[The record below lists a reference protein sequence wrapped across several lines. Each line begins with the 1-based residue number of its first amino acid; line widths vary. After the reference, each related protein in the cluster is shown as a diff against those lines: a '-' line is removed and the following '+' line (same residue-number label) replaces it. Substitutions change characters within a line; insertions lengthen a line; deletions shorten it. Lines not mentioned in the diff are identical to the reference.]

1 VHTRL
6 AAPGPGFLPEKDT
19 AIAFTRPRHWLRW
32 LIGAVAAAAVLA
44 AAGPFVY
51 IHFLNSAPTALSLSP
66 DNSASSSPSAGAATA
81 PQASGP
87 VAGTWTAGS
96 GSVVGYRVNEVLLGQ
111 NATAVGRTTSV
122 TGHLTIQ
129 RTTATAASFSVPM
142 DTIHSDKSQRDAQF
156 DGRIMDVAQYPT
168 ATFTLTSPI
177 DLAPLP
183 APGVIKSYTA
193 HGRLTL
199 HGTTR
204 TVAFT
209 LTAERGAAKTGA
221 AKTGAAKTGAA
232 KTGAAKTGA
241 AKTGAA
247 KTGAAQIDVVGH
259 IPVLFSDYNIQ
270 NPSFAGFVTTQDH
283 GLLEF
288 LLVLSRT

>member
-1 VHTRL
+1 MAL
-6 AAPGPGFLPEKDT
+6 
-19 AIAFTRPRHWLRW
+19 TRPRHWLRW
-32 LIGAVAAAAVLA
+32 LIGAVVVLAVLA
-44 AAGPFVY
+44 AAGPFIY
-51 IHFLNSAPTALSLSP
+51 IHFFNGSTPSALTLSP
-66 DNSASSSPSAGAATA
+66 SASPSSASSTASANTA
-81 PQASGP
+81 VSGS
-87 VAGTWTAGS
+87 VAGIWTAGS

-129 RTTATAASFSVPM
+129 GTTATAASFSVPM
-142 DTIHSDKSQRDAQF
+142 DTIRSDKSQRDAQF
-156 DGRIMDVAQYPT
+156 DGRIMDVARYPT
-168 ATFTLTSPI
+168 GTLTLTSPI

-183 APGVIKSYTA
+183 APGAIKSYTP
-193 HGRLTL
+193 HGTLTL

-204 TVAFT
+204 AVTFT
-209 LTAERGAAKTGA
+209 LTAERGAARTGD
-221 AKTGAAKTGAA
+221 
-232 KTGAAKTGA
+232 
-241 AKTGAA
+241 
-247 KTGAAQIDVVGH
+247 AQIKLAGH